1 LVVCTMNTG
10 LKRRRRDNI
19 FADYSRLPCYRT
31 SASGFPQRAR
41 DTLVIP
47 PPLDENGGERGP
59 QERFQ
64 SRLVCAGEIDP
75 EIGG

>member
-1 LVVCTMNTG
+1 MAQGTTLASIQQPG
-10 LKRRRRDNI
+10 KR
-19 FADYSRLPCYRT
+19 RLPCHRT

-64 SRLVCAGEIDP
+64 ARLVCAGEIDR